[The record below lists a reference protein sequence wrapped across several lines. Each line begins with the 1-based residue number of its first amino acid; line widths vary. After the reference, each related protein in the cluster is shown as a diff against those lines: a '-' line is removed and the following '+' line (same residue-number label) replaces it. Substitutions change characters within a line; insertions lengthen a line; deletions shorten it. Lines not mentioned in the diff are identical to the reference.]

1 MMCARLAA
9 RSHGSSQLG
18 CRFSGEKKDKERDN
32 PEGGNSLTNQS
43 AASKLGVEDLKG
55 TGRTPNLVS
64 GALVNAGLR
73 N

>member
-1 MMCARLAA
+1 MAHLNWDAD
-9 RSHGSSQLG
+9 SVGK
-18 CRFSGEKKDKERDN
+18 KKDKERDN

>member
-1 MMCARLAA
+1 MCTASCSEPWLI
-9 RSHGSSQLG
+9 STGMQIQWG
-18 CRFSGEKKDKERDN
+18 KKDKERDN